1 MIVFIVNMNFFCF
14 FFCMVLYVMIRNFV
28 LNIDFFIG
36 SCDCLKV
43 LLFICL
49 KVVGIVFILIVSLLI
64 LI

>member
-1 MIVFIVNMNFFCF
+1 
-14 FFCMVLYVMIRNFV
+14 MVLYVMIRNFV

-43 LLFICL
+43 LLFIGL
-49 KVVGIVFILIVSLLI
+49 KVVGIVFILKVSLLI

>member
-1 MIVFIVNMNFFCF
+1 
-14 FFCMVLYVMIRNFV
+14 MIRNFV
-28 LNIDFFIG
+28 LNIDLFIG

-43 LLFICL
+43 LLFIGL